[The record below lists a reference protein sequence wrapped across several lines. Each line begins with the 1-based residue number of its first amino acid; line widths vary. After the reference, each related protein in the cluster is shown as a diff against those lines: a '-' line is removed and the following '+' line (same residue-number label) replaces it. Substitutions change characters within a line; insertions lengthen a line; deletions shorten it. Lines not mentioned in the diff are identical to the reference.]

1 MREVLWSDQTVG
13 SSLPQCHLQSQ
24 KKIYSST
31 SMSSAP
37 FNPFDSDAE
46 ERQAGA
52 VQPKK
57 KSAGSKPAASASTSS
72 GKHSSKPK
80 SNAKK
85 PSAPPASQPAR
96 SLPSVQDLFG
106 DISDSD
112 SEPESI
118 SAPAPA
124 KKRKSKQYIEE
135 EELREQEPVRASALR
150 SFLSR
155 RTGSGVS
162 FQRDYTR
169 QGEYYVELRV
179 YSAREAERL
188 GADRWKT
195 ALISYKG
202 RRGFGRGDGTLTL
215 NLEFSCKRTKVR
227 LTCANTPTQPGGN
240 SNGSGG
246 GVGEGSERALRR
258 RPQDVP
264 AGRARAHHETEK
276 GVASH
281 GADPGG
287 GVAGARL
294 VRASVAMIKKC
305 IEALID
311 KQYLERAPGSLDTY
325 SYLA

>member
-31 SMSSAP
+31 SMSSALSTRLTRTQKSVKQVP
-37 FNPFDSDAE
+37 SNLKEKRWQQTRGICIDF
-46 ERQAGA
+46 ER
-52 VQPKK
+52 
-57 KSAGSKPAASASTSS
+57 
-72 GKHSSKPK
+72 
-80 SNAKK
+80 
-85 PSAPPASQPAR
+85 
-96 SLPSVQDLFG
+96 
-106 DISDSD
+106 D

-202 RRGFGRGDGTLTL
+202 ALYPDSPTWKATTELVKAAKR
-215 NLEFSCKRTKVR
+215 EFQSV
-227 LTCANTPTQPGGN
+227 QPILYPN
-240 SNGSGG
+240 Q
-246 GVGEGSERALRR
+246 V
-258 RPQDVP
+258 
-264 AGRARAHHETEK
+264 
-276 GVASH
+276 
-281 GADPGG
+281 
-287 GVAGARL
+287 
-294 VRASVAMIKKC
+294 I
-305 IEALID
+305 
-311 KQYLERAPGSLDTY
+311 
-325 SYLA
+325 